1 MHRALRILEIVDMV
15 CAQAGAEGL
24 LPLPEGS
31 ARDLSALA
39 RTCTTLCNPA
49 LDVLWRSQ
57 DTIVNLLRC
66 MPSDLW
72 EIFPKSAI
80 YGIEDIRLRRAI
92 IQTDWGRAQF
102 YLHRVKSFGM
112 HGFLGSPDFLETLS
126 LGLAGECL
134 FPDLEKF
141 EWYPHPPSLLP
152 HVRLFITPRI
162 KELFIGCIEK
172 VSHLSILSNLAT
184 KCPSLTK
191 ISIFTQGLATVEDIP
206 TLSMFVRGLTH
217 VESLDLPWL
226 DGTAL
231 AHLAALPNV
240 KSLLFR
246 QRLLHPSHSN
256 SLLPGRARK
265 PAGGFPAL
273 QRLDFICAALP
284 CAAEPLALGSNSP
297 LVEFY
302 ISADAEEP
310 TKSVSREF
318 YATLALHCSHSS
330 LQTIRIGGND
340 GSQTAPS
347 VDRINMYAVGLEILE
362 PLFSFGNL
370 VRVHLAHPV
379 GFDLDN
385 AAVLAMASAWPRLE
399 NLALVTSRDRHM
411 DSCVTLEGIYSFAKH
426 CPNLRTLR
434 MVFDATIVPKLLDHA
449 QTRVAQERLNFM
461 DVASS
466 AIRKPRRI
474 STFLFK
480 IFPGLNRINTLF
492 EDLTYSDDPD
502 VVVDPVIVASHDLW
516 KDVEE
521 ALPAFQ
527 DD

>member
-1 MHRALRILEIVDMV
+1 MHRGLRILEIVDMI

-24 LPLPEGS
+24 LPLPKGS

-39 RTCTTLCNPA
+39 RTCTALCNPA

-72 EIFPKSAI
+72 EINADK
-80 YGIEDIRLRRAI
+80 DRLQRPI
-92 IQTDWGRAQF
+92 IHADWERAQF

-112 HGFLGSPDFLETLS
+112 HGFCRSPGFLEMLS

-134 FPDLEKF
+134 FPNLEKLQ
-141 EWYPHPPSLLP
+141 WYPHPPSLLP
-152 HVRLFITPRI
+152 HVRLFLTPRI
-162 KELFIGCIEK
+162 KDLLIGSIER
-172 VSHLSILSNLAT
+172 VPHLSILSNLVT
-184 KCPSLTK
+184 RCPALTK
-191 ISIFTQGLATVEDIP
+191 ISIFTQGLETVEEIP
-206 TLSMFVRGLTH
+206 TLSMFARGLTH
-217 VESLDLPWL
+217 VELLDVPWL
-226 DGTAL
+226 DRIAL

-240 KSLLFR
+240 KSLRFR

-256 SLLPGRARK
+256 SPLPGRARN
-265 PAGGFPAL
+265 PTGGFPAL
-273 QRLDFICAALP
+273 RRLHFVCAALQ

-318 YATLALHCSHSS
+318 YATLALHCSHLS
-330 LQTIRIGGND
+330 LRKIHIGGNG
-340 GSQTAPS
+340 GSHTTPS
-347 VDRINMYAVGLEILE
+347 LDRINMYAVGLEVLE

-370 VRVHLAHPV
+370 VHVYLAHPV

-385 AAVLAMASAWPRLE
+385 AGVLAMASAWPHLDT
-399 NLALVTSRDRHM
+399 LVLVTSRDRHM
-411 DSCVTLEGIYSFAKH
+411 DSCVTLEGIYYLAKH
-426 CPNLRTLR
+426 CPNLRALQ
-434 MVFDATIVPKLLDHA
+434 MVFDATVIPELLDHA
-449 QTRVAQERLNFM
+449 QTRVVQERLSFM
-461 DVASS
+461 GVSSS
-466 AIRKPRRI
+466 AIRNPRYI
-474 STFLFK
+474 STFLSK
-480 IFPGLNRINTLF
+480 IFPQLNRIGTLF
-492 EDLTYSDDPD
+492 EDLINSDNRN
-502 VVVDPVIVASHDLW
+502 VVVDPVIDASHDLW
-516 KDVEE
+516 KDVEK